1 MKAQILYL
9 MTTTTPP
16 PPEKKRK
23 TAAASKKKTPLDS
36 AVLTKRRTTVEARIV
51 KLEGK
56 LSKDRALLVRYA
68 QQQQKLEAASAK
80 EQPQA
85 LQ

>member
-1 MKAQILYL
+1 M
-9 MTTTTPP
+9 TTTPP
-16 PPEKKRK
+16 PQEKKRK
-23 TAAASKKKTPLDS
+23 TAGTGKKKTPVDS

-56 LSKDRALLVRYA
+56 LNKDRSLLVRYA
-68 QQQQKLEAASAK
+68 AQQQKLEQASAK